1 MTLRAQVVSE
11 ARTWLK
17 TPYHHQ
23 AAVKGVGVDC
33 AMLLVSVFKAVGL
46 APTTLD
52 PRPYPNDWHMHRSE
66 EKFLGWLGQ
75 YGTSV
80 ESPQPGDVAVWR
92 FGRTFSHGA
101 IVVDADGTIVH
112 AYMDAGCV
120 VLGNLSESALAERPV
135 RYWRVNGIDGAAEVV
150 K

>member
-1 MTLRAQVVSE
+1 MTLRAQVVAE
-11 ARTWLK
+11 ARAWLK

-23 AAVKGVGVDC
+23 ATVKGVGVDC

-46 APTTLD
+46 VPPSLD

-66 EKFLGWLGQ
+66 EKFLGWLGL
-75 YGTSV
+75 YGTPV
-80 ESPQPGDVAVWR
+80 DSPQPGDVAVWR
-92 FGRTFSHGA
+92 FGRTYSHGA

-120 VLGNLSESALAERPV
+120 VIGNLNESALASRPV
-135 RYWRVNGIDGAAEVV
+135 RYWCVNGIDVDAGVSE
-150 K
+150 